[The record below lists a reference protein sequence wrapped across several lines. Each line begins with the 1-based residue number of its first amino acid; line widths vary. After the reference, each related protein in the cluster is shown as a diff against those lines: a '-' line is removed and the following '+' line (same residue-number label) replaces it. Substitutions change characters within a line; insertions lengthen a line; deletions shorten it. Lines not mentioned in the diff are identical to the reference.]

1 MLSKRVCMTVIR
13 DTLIPSV
20 EYLSDQVG
28 TNKSSPEIR
37 YIIFLCFREIVRVV
51 TKESQ

>member
-1 MLSKRVCMTVIR
+1 MTVIR

-28 TNKSSPEIR
+28 TNKSSPEIK
-37 YIIFLCFREIVRVV
+37 YIIFFCWIETVRVV